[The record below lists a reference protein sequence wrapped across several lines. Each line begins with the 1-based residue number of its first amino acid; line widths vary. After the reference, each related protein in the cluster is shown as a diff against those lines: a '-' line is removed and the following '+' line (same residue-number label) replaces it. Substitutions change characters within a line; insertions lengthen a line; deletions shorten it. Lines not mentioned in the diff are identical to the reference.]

1 MNDCIF
7 CKIANGN
14 DTATLIWQN
23 EVAAA
28 INDINPKTPVHV
40 LVMPKR
46 HIKNID
52 ELEDVELAGQLLLAA
67 REVAHKVGLKG
78 AWRVR
83 VNNGR
88 EVGQTVDHLHFHV
101 MGGKQLAED

>member
-1 MNDCIF
+1 MNDCLF
-7 CKIANGN
+7 CSIANGDPDKWIWHN
-14 DTATLIWQN
+14 D
-23 EVAAA
+23 VAVA

-46 HIKNID
+46 HVKNID
-52 ELEDVELAGQLLLAA
+52 ELEDAVLAGQLLLAV
-67 REVAHKVGLKG
+67 RDVAHKVGLKG

-88 EVGQTVDHLHFHV
+88 DVGQTVDHLHFHV
-101 MGGKQLAED
+101 MGGKQLAE